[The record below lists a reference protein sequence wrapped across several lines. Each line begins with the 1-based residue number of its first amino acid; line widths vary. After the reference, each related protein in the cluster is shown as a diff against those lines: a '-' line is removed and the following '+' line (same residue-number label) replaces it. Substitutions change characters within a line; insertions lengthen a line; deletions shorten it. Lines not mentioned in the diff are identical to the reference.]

1 MENYRESRDVVHT
14 LNSRPPTRQD
24 RKNTLEKNKFAA
36 VYTAGPVACDW
47 AGAIKPESAEN
58 AENAEKA

>member
-1 MENYRESRDVVHT
+1 MEVVTMPQVSDWYEH
-14 LNSRPPTRQD
+14 NFFGYGGDP
-24 RKNTLEKNKFAA
+24 NIV